1 MKKWIFL
8 IFLFFN
14 SKGYTQNVFKDP
26 TFSDIDTNYYSCKD
40 CLYLSA
46 FRGITLSCLDGI
58 MPAFILNSP
67 TMVYHKCQA
76 SVAPHITPGIGL
88 PQTVEGLGYLAY
100 YYSVLPQVQFQG
112 VMSHRLNDTLESQID
127 YCGCLKA
134 RLHPYSNW
142 VVHDLYLYPSDDY
155 FYSSDTIYKSL
166 PTHPNLK
173 HIDFSNLNKTEWD
186 YFEYKFTAVGGEH
199 YINFIHPGTQRTI
212 TDVFPKSNWGNN
224 IFKEGY
230 AVALIDAF
238 YLFKCSDTLFTVH
251 LGEDTLLCGSGQSLT
266 LAPYT
271 MGFNLEDTSYT
282 YLWSTG
288 DTLPS
293 ITVNQT
299 GDYWVAV
306 TINHRYTQYDTIRVT
321 IAPDIAL
328 QLPNQDTA
336 CQGRGYQIPLQ
347 GQQGVWYQWS
357 HGDTV
362 PNPWVHSTDT
372 YEVFAYNECFDTT
385 ASILVRFLNCTS
397 PPEPNV
403 YIPNAFTPNGDG
415 LNDEW
420 VVYNLPA
427 GSEIT
432 LFDRW
437 GGVVYQNADF
447 NGRWNGEVNG
457 KPLPVGTYTFLL
469 RIYMGPDLP
478 PKSVRGQVYLSR

>member
-1 MKKWIFL
+1 MKRIA
-8 IFLFFN
+8 FLFLWVLSGN
-14 SKGYTQNVFKDP
+14 ANAQNIFYDP
-26 TFSDIDTNYYSCKD
+26 NFSEIDTSLVVCKD
-40 CLYLSA
+40 CSDLNP
-46 FRGITLSCLDGI
+46 FRGLAPNCLKKRRNKG
-58 MPAFILNSP
+58 LNWVF
-67 TMVYHKCQA
+67 TYYHNCHA
-76 SVAPHITPGIGL
+76 NIAPYQTPGIGL
-88 PQTVEGLGYLAY
+88 PETVSGLGYMAY
-100 YYSVLPQVQFQG
+100 YYRILSPLQDNKANFGAFYLV
-112 VMSHRLNDTLESQID
+112 DTLESQTD
-127 YCGCLKA
+127 YCGCFKA

-142 VVHDLYLYPSDDY
+142 KVHELFLYASDYYYTDSVY
-155 FYSSDTIYKSL
+155 G
-166 PTHPNLK
+166 THPNHPNLV
-173 HIDFSNLNKTEWD
+173 HIDLSNLSKTNWD
-186 YFEYKFTAVGGEH
+186 YFEYSFTAVGGEFNLNLFNSV
-199 YINFIHPGTQRTI
+199 IPTVV
-212 TDVFPKSNWGNN
+212 DVYPKSNWGNQHFTE
-224 IFKEGY
+224 IS

-251 LGEDTLLCGSGQSLT
+251 LGEDTLLCGSGQSLS

-321 IAPDIAL
+321 IAPEIAL
-328 QLPNQDTA
+328 ELPEQDTA

-385 ASILVRFLNCTS
+385 ANILVRFLNCTS

-432 LFDRW
+432 IFDRW
-437 GGVVYQNADF
+437 GGVVYQNTDF
-447 NGRWNGEVNG
+447 NGRWKGEVNG
-457 KPLPVGTYTFLL
+457 KPLPIGVYTYIL
-469 RIYMGPDLP
+469 RIRIDPELP
-478 PKSVRGQVYLSR
+478 TQAIRGQVYLSR